1 MLYSKKPGLDDLI
14 VERLTESPR
23 TVGSL
28 YDEIEPLEKHLTL
41 RAVYKAINKLIKAGV
56 LIKTRRLVRIDHEW
70 VSDLRTRLASSPIPR
85 LTAGER
91 VAYTF
96 SSITHLDA
104 FWKTIVLGLEEY
116 ERDGQVFFYNPHNFW
131 EYMPERKVSE
141 DAYYAHFKSKRIH
154 AFFTIGGETAAD
166 KEFKRAYQNEY
177 LQIDTRDIP
186 ALGLRNHLT
195 IMNDFIISVRIPS
208 NFAAKIDGL
217 YTSGVSMP
225 DIAPIIANLFR
236 PKTNIRFTLEKN
248 PAKALKLRR
257 LLARNFYFPQPV
269 DR

>member
-28 YDEIEPLEKHLTL
+28 YDELEPLEKHLTL
-41 RAVYKAINKLIKAGV
+41 RAVYKAVNKLIKAGV

-70 VSDLRTRLASSPIPR
+70 VSDLRTRLAPSPIPK

-104 FWKTIVLGLEEY
+104 FWKTIALGLEEY

-131 EYMPERKVSE
+131 AYMPERKASE

-166 KEFKRAYQNEY
+166 KEFKRVYQNEY

-186 ALGLRNHLT
+186 ALGRRNHLT
-195 IMNDFIISVRIPS
+195 ILGDFIISVRIPS
-208 NFAAKIDGL
+208 NAVVKIDSL
-217 YTSGVSMP
+217 YASENPTEELVGAVT
-225 DIAPIIANLFR
+225 ALFQ
-236 PKTNIRFTLEKN
+236 PKMGIRFTFEHN
-248 PAKALKLRR
+248 PVRAAKLRR
-257 LLARNFYFPQPV
+257 LLARNFYFTPV
-269 DR
+269 R